1 MGTRTLI
8 LVAAILAAALV
19 VTDDARRV
27 RAQEGGPK
35 EAALKIAGEPGTE
48 FSGRCA
54 VGDEKDELGGRVP
67 QQISYRFLG
76 EELECEVRQRSV
88 GALEVVSESD
98 GDRSTQRISSQ
109 GGTIK
114 LTYSDDAIS
123 SSTFDETG
131 EEVSSRNITYCTAN
145 GVALKM
151 DLYFPK
157 ASNTDPTPTVVF
169 VHGGGWKQGDKS
181 MPPGT
186 WRRSVVEELT
196 ARGYLVAAPNYRLA
210 PGYLWPAQI
219 EDVKCAIRYLRAN
232 ASTYHLDPNRIGAWG
247 RSAGGHLVALLGLT
261 DASAGLEGHGGYA
274 EQSSRVQAVVD
285 MFGPTDLTAFA
296 SANARASKLV
306 EPVFGRA
313 PERLTR
319 ASPINYVSKDDP
331 PFLILHGDEDPLVP
345 IGQSRGLYDRLKAV
359 GVPAN
364 LMVVKDGGHGFGMGI
379 RPTREEIR
387 VTIADFFDESLSNVE

>member
-331 PFLILHGDEDPLVP
+331 PF
-345 IGQSRGLYDRLKAV
+345 
-359 GVPAN
+359 
-364 LMVVKDGGHGFGMGI
+364 
-379 RPTREEIR
+379 
-387 VTIADFFDESLSNVE
+387 